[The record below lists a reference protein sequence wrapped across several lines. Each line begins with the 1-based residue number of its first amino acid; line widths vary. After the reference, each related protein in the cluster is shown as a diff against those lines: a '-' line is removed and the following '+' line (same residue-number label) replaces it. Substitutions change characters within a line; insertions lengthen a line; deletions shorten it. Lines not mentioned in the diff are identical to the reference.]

1 MCFPES
7 LSLCSQE
14 VSPISRGGITCHHGH
29 VAEPCQ
35 LQWWARC
42 SGGLSEQ
49 FAKPFISL
57 IREQMDC
64 LLLKAVGSLGSTIAS
79 DFWPA
84 RGLGKNPCPEPHFP
98 DEEPEVRRD
107 KWLVRAAGPRLLG
120 KPVRFWWCGRAGQ
133 LTRKKPKPSHNSSNF
148 LLSHVYHHSYIVT
161 GYKYN
166 STQSNKLRHFFY
178 CLPCAVTSSWNNLEY
193 CLQMKKIMTESQVIK
208 LL

>member
-1 MCFPES
+1 MHPRHSQADKVGFQYIFLLFLCVS
-7 LSLCSQE
+7 LSPSAFVLRKFPQSAE
-14 VSPISRGGITCHHGH
+14 RGITCHHGH
-29 VAEPCQ
+29 MAEPCK

-107 KWLVRAAGPRLLG
+107 KWLVRAAGPHLLG
-120 KPVRFWWCGRAGQ
+120 KPARFWWCGRAGQ

-166 STQSNKLRHFFY
+166 ST
-178 CLPCAVTSSWNNLEY
+178 
-193 CLQMKKIMTESQVIK
+193 
-208 LL
+208 